1 MPFCCHRREYT
12 FSSPSCEKKI
22 HFQSQIKNRN
32 LTKRSYI
39 TARHNSGS
47 FEQSRYFQPTSGLL
61 GNHPWWPII
70 FGGKKWFDRLETEQ
84 LFLQNFF
91 FDKKALFLISI
102 GIYKGTSWAL
112 FLVSLSSWIP
122 ENCEHNMGTHE
133 ASKGKR
139 GRPRSYSCI
148 RTKLRTSTK
157 LGKLALVYLSR
168 NGTWKVPGLRWGQ
181 PLNWILRFFKDFISH
196 FLSDNHDHKRHQLY
210 QQTCKL

>member
-22 HFQSQIKNRN
+22 HFLSQIKNRN

-84 LFLQNFF
+84 LFLQNFC
-91 FDKKALFLISI
+91 FDKKALFLISV

-112 FLVSLSSWIP
+112 FLVSRSVREYPKIVNRTRNK
-122 ENCEHNMGTHE
+122 EI
-133 ASKGKR
+133 ASKDSECFLLLVVKHKT
-139 GRPRSYSCI
+139 
-148 RTKLRTSTK
+148 RT
-157 LGKLALVYLSR
+157 
-168 NGTWKVPGLRWGQ
+168 
-181 PLNWILRFFKDFISH
+181 
-196 FLSDNHDHKRHQLY
+196 
-210 QQTCKL
+210 